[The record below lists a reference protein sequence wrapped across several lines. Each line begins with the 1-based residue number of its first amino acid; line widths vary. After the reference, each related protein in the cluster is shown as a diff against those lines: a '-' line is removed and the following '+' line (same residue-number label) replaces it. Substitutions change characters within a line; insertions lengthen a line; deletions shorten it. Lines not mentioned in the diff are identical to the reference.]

1 MENEKEVKDM
11 AEVSGEKEIK
21 AEKIITAPKEA
32 KYLSE
37 IPDFEFPEN
46 CLFNKGKTGTYVK
59 ITSHQKEYGIYDIS
73 INKTINIDNENIIQI
88 RNSEVYMKSATCPD
102 QICIKQGHI
111 SQSGASIICLPHEL
125 IVEIAGEEGDLDD
138 KAY

>member
-1 MENEKEVKDM
+1 MKNKTFKYD
-11 AEVSGEKEIK
+11 
-21 AEKIITAPKEA
+21 IILLVVIILFT
-32 KYLSE
+32 
-37 IPDFEFPEN
+37 FCTF
-46 CLFNKGKTGTYVK
+46 LFNKGKTGTYVK

-88 RNSEVYMKSATCPD
+88 RNGEVYMKSATCPD

-125 IVEIAGEEGDLDD
+125 IVEITGEEGDLDD